1 MSEEYGLDDND
12 LSKDHPDAAN
22 GQNESED
29 DENSDPT
36 LNVS

>member
-1 MSEEYGLDDND
+1 LDDND

-22 GQNESED
+22 SPNESAD